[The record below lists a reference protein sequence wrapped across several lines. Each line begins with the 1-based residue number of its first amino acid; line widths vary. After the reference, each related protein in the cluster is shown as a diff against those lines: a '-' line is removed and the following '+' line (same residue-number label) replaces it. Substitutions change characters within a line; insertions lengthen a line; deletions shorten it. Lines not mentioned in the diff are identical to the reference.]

1 MRIHL
6 YTVVIIILIGFF
18 MDLRLREMIVL
29 LFMISFVVVAE
40 MFNSA
45 IEAVVDLAHPEYSPL
60 AKFAKD
66 MAAGGVLI
74 TTITAIVV
82 ALLLFLGDG
91 RWQQITLQLSSPDL
105 QTQVG
110 PRIAI
115 GCFILF
121 MLLVIGKGLGKQ
133 GQVFRGGLISGHA
146 TFAFFIA
153 VSLTL
158 LTGKLI
164 PALLAILL
172 AAMVAQSRLEAKI
185 HSVFELSLGAI
196 LGSALA
202 FVLFGLGPR

>member
-1 MRIHL
+1 
-6 YTVVIIILIGFF
+6 
-18 MDLRLREMIVL
+18 
-29 LFMISFVVVAE
+29 
-40 MFNSA
+40 
-45 IEAVVDLAHPEYSPL
+45 
-60 AKFAKD
+60 

-91 RWQQITLQLSSPDL
+91 RWQQISLQLSSPDL
-105 QTQVG
+105 QTQVL
-110 PRIAI
+110 PRIII
-115 GCFILF
+115 GCFILL
-121 MLLVIGKGLGKQ
+121 MLVVIGKGLGKQ

-185 HSVFELSLGAI
+185 H
-196 LGSALA
+196 
-202 FVLFGLGPR
+202 